1 MSKIICD
8 VCGTAYSDT
17 ASQCP
22 ICGTAKNDKSKTFS
36 TATADGAAAGSYIK
50 GGRFSHANVRKRNSG
65 KELPVV
71 KAAPVKEEPQ
81 QKPAVQEKPAPAP
94 APAPVAPQPVKEV
107 QPPVRKQPEER
118 KPEPAKRER
127 PAQPRRERSVEEK
140 KENRKSNIVLIFLVI
155 ILLLSIIFI
164 CTYIAD
170 RYLQNWGNDDTKP
183 SDPVTTPSTSES
195 TGPVEGVRIPC
206 SSIVLPE
213 QSLTLSSEE
222 GAQKFVLQI
231 FPETCTD
238 TVSIVSSDE
247 SILTIDADGMMT
259 VLSSGEVT
267 ITVVCGDQTA
277 TCTVTA
283 VYVDPTEPT
292 PPPTEPSQPT
302 EPPKILELAYSD
314 ITLRGYE
321 ATWKIYNG
329 EIDPG
334 LITFTSSDPSIV
346 TVSEK
351 GVVKVLANGTVTI
364 TAEYEGQKKEC
375 IVRCKDVVK
384 TTHKLTYT
392 DVTIVVG
399 ERFTLQLL
407 NAADGTPI
415 QNLVWTVSMDGY
427 VEIEPNAA
435 ATGLRVKGLE
445 VTGAGVYY
453 VTVSTEYEGV
463 TYSCKVRVKA
473 APET

>member
-36 TATADGAAAGSYIK
+36 TAPADNAAAGAYIK
-50 GGRFSHANVRKRNSG
+50 GGRFSHANVRKRNAG
-65 KELPVV
+65 KELPIV

-81 QKPAVQEKPAPAP
+81 PKPAAPEKPAPAP
-94 APAPVAPQPVKEV
+94 APVAQQPVQETE
-107 QPPVRKQPEER
+107 PPVRKKPEER
-118 KPEPAKRER
+118 KPAQAKPER
-127 PAQPRRERSVEEK
+127 PAQPRRERAAEEK
-140 KENRKSNIVLIFLVI
+140 KENRKSNLVLIFLVI

-170 RYLQNWGNDDTKP
+170 RYLQHWGNDDTKP
-183 SDPVTTPSTSES
+183 SGTNPSTSES
-195 TGPVEGVRIPC
+195 TGPIEGVRIPC

-213 QSLTLSSEE
+213 DTLMVSSE
-222 GAQKFVLQI
+222 GGVQQFVLQI

-238 TVSIVSSDE
+238 TVNIVSSDE
-247 SILTIDADGMMT
+247 SILSVDDKGMMT
-259 VLSSGEVT
+259 VHASGEVT

-277 TCTVTA
+277 ECTVIA
-283 VYVDPTEPT
+283 VYVDPTVPT
-292 PPPTEPSQPT
+292 PPTEPSQPT
-302 EPPKILELAYSD
+302 NPPMILELDYSD

-321 ATWKIYNG
+321 ATWKIYSG
-329 EIDPG
+329 EIDPS
-334 LITFTSSDPSIV
+334 LITFTSSNPAIV
-346 TVSEK
+346 SVNEK
-351 GVVKVLANGTVTI
+351 GVVKVLDNGTVTV
-364 TAEYEGQKKEC
+364 TAEYEGQKQEC

-384 TTHKLTYT
+384 TTHKLDYT

-399 ERFTLQLL
+399 ERFTLKLL
-407 NAADGTPI
+407 NGSDGSPI
-415 QNLVWTVSMDGY
+415 QNLTWTVSMDGY
-427 VEIEPNAA
+427 VEIEPNSAG
-435 ATGLRVKGLE
+435 TGLRIKGLQ
-445 VTGAGVYY
+445 VTGPGVYY

-473 APET
+473 AS